1 VRRKSTGSAIESRAL
16 ECTGA
21 ALAALLAADALRA
34 TLGPCWRIL
43 KLLFGI

>member
-1 VRRKSTGSAIESRAL
+1 VGRKGTGSAIDSRAL

-34 TLGPCWRIL
+34 LLGPSWRIL